1 MKRWQ
6 RWGTTLAMAGS
17 TLLGSLVVMGSQVLA
32 LTEQQVKEKLQP
44 VPVFTVTDENGS
56 PLVANLPAQGN
67 PDERAAVA
75 GVFMSWKA
83 AEAFVEQLKKREPN
97 LGNKIQ
103 VVPVSLAE
111 VYALKQHNR
120 NKPDALNFSYVPA
133 QQQVQHAQSI
143 WTQQRKSLPQQ
154 RQNNVPEKFQG
165 TPLFVAKAGPQGGY
179 LTIQQDGEQ
188 IIPFFFEKEQLQTL
202 VDRFKQQNPN
212 QASSV
217 QIQVLPLEGVIR
229 TLATQNSPELERI
242 LLVPSRESLEFLDS
256 LKK

>member
-56 PLVANLPAQGN
+56 PLVANLPARGN

-75 GVFMSWKA
+75 GVFMSKKA
-83 AEAFVEQLKKREPN
+83 AEAFVEQLKKGEPN

-111 VYALKQHNR
+111 IYALKQQNR
-120 NKPDALNFSYVPA
+120 NKPDALNFSYVPVP
-133 QQQVQHAQSI
+133 QQVDHAQAI
-143 WTQQRKSLPQQ
+143 WVQQRP
-154 RQNNVPEKFQG
+154 NNQPPKFPG

-217 QIQVLPLEGVIR
+217 KIEVLPLEGVIR
-229 TLATQNSPELERI
+229 TLATQNNPELERI